1 MVVPPSGGMFVS
13 QETASYE
20 ICKIFSVGF
29 MNVLMGK
36 QMILAVFI
44 ISITLRAETEFQII
58 SVQFGAPAYCTLV
71 LGNFFLP

>member
-13 QETASYE
+13 QETTSHE
-20 ICKIFSVGF
+20 ICKILSLGF
-29 MNVLMGK
+29 MNMLMGK